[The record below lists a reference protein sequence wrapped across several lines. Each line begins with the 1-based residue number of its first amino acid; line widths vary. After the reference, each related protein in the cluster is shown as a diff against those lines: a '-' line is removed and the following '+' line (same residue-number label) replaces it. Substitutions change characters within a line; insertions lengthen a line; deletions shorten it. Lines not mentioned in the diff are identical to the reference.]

1 LPSTKKIGAKI
12 PLGIPTDAKMMNYEK
27 PTGELV
33 LLPSTSTTTK
43 QKQQYVWPTNLCML
57 HLPVSR
63 GDLCIDAI
71 TGEVCFTM
79 LSNTLANT
87 AMESN
92 LMQVL
97 RQTKCS
103 FSSCGCS

>member
-1 LPSTKKIGAKI
+1 
-12 PLGIPTDAKMMNYEK
+12 LGINRDAKMMNYEK

-43 QKQQYVWPTNLCML
+43 QKQQYVWLTNLCML

-63 GDLCIDAI
+63 GDLYIDAI
-71 TGEVCFTM
+71 TGEVCCTM
-79 LSNTLANT
+79 QLSNTLANT